1 MMQTESLAA
10 IHLLI
15 TRFWSQLY
23 AMNKYR
29 NEKLAVGPENVFKE
43 YDAQLA
49 SRHAEECRSAAHGV
63 RWWFIT
69 HRSQ

>member
-1 MMQTESLAA
+1 MS
-10 IHLLI
+10 
-15 TRFWSQLY
+15 
-23 AMNKYR
+23 KYR

-69 HRSQ
+69 RRSQ